1 MKLTVDE
8 IINKFGSPRA
18 MYEALDV
25 SKAALTN
32 MKRRGFIPPAKA
44 IEIHK
49 MMDIDIDIGE
59 IPVEAP

>member
-49 MMDIDIDIGE
+49 MNIDIDIGE

>member
-32 MKRRGFIPPAKA
+32 MKRRGFIPPGKA

-59 IPVEAP
+59 IPVESP

>member
-32 MKRRGFIPPAKA
+32 MKRRGFIPPGKA
-44 IEIHK
+44 IEIHE
-49 MMDIDIDIGE
+49 MDIDIDINQ
-59 IPVEAP
+59 IPVKP